1 VKLPSKNWVEIDLAA
16 IAHNV
21 RMIRQR
27 VGRGVGIIGVV
38 KSDAYGHGAS
48 RVGRLLQSMG
58 VGMLAV
64 AGVEEGIVLR
74 DRGIN
79 IPILVLGCIFQ
90 EEVEAILRYSLTP
103 NLCDRDVAR
112 KLAGS
117 AKSLDKVA
125 KVHVK
130 IDTGLGS
137 LGVHHGEAVRF
148 IRDVANTENLFIEGI
163 FTHFSS
169 SSEIDNNH
177 TYEQLCIFNDIV
189 REIESLGIH
198 VPLKHAANS
207 GAVLGTPEALFNL
220 VRPGMLL
227 YGLRPSYPDVVCGR
241 HSIDV
246 HPAMTLKSSL
256 GFIKNISAGDTVSYG
271 RTFKAQRPT
280 KVGILPLGYD
290 NGYIRA
296 LSNRSEVLIRG
307 QRAPV
312 IGRVRMNHVQ
322 IDVTDV
328 PGVKVGDEVILFG
341 SNGGLSIS
349 VEEVAELINTVP
361 YEVVCAAGRS
371 NPKVYINEV
380 ARDEYNEDSIHR
392 PAGPVPAYKG

>member
-1 VKLPSKNWVEIDLAA
+1 MKLPSKNWVEIDLAA

-48 RVGRLLQSMG
+48 RVGCLLQSMG

-117 AKSLDKVA
+117 AKLLDKVA

-207 GAVLGTPEALFNL
+207 GAIVGTPKALFNL

-241 HSIDV
+241 HSIDI

-256 GFIKNISAGDTVSYG
+256 GFIKNISAGETVSYG
-271 RTFKAQRPT
+271 RTFKAQRST

-296 LSNRSEVLIRG
+296 LSNRGEVIIRN

-328 PGVKVGDEVILFG
+328 PGVRVGDEVILFG
-341 SNGGLSIS
+341 RNSGLSIS
-349 VEEVAELINTVP
+349 VEKVAELINTVP

-371 NPKVYINEV
+371 NPRVYINEV
-380 ARDEYNEDSIHR
+380 ARDEYNEDSIRR
-392 PAGPVPAYKG
+392 PAGSIPAYKG